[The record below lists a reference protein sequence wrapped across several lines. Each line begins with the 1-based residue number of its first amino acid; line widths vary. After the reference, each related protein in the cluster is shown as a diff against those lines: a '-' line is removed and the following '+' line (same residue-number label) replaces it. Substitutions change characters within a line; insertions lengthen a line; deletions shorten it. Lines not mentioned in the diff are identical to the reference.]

1 MSDKARLGWGNNDVH
16 IHTRKFSYTMPVF
29 VFTFFSFFFDKKD
42 IYTAINVILHFML
55 KRTVH
60 S

>member
-1 MSDKARLGWGNNDVH
+1 MLDKARLGWGNNDVQ
-16 IHTRKFSYTMPVF
+16 IHTRIVLYTMPVF
-29 VFTFFSFFFDKKD
+29 VFTFFSFFFEKKD
-42 IYTAINVILHFML
+42 LYTAINVILHFML

>member
-1 MSDKARLGWGNNDVH
+1 MSDKARLGWGNNDVQ
-16 IHTRKFSYTMPVF
+16 IHTRKFSYTMPVL
-29 VFTFFSFFFDKKD
+29 VFTFFSFFFDKKGY
-42 IYTAINVILHFML
+42 ILRYNVILHFML